1 MTATYLRRALRSIL
15 PTAFMMA
22 SAAAFSPM
30 LANDA
35 SAQSAAAFYKGKTVK
50 IIVGF
55 GPGGGYDTYARMIA
69 PQLEKAIGA
78 SVIVENQ
85 PGAGSL
91 TSLNRLYTATPDG
104 LQMTLANGTAAGL
117 GQVLGQD
124 NARYDLAKFEYYGI
138 VSASPWLWLVKPDSP
153 IKTPQDAQKLDRPIT
168 WAGSGP
174 TDGLSDGGAVTCEA
188 LQLKCKLIIG
198 YKGSSDAALS
208 VFRGETDSVFVSDT
222 SANNYVTSGQ
232 ARAVANMSR
241 ERSQFFKDLPTIF
254 EMVKLTD
261 EQAFWIDFRGALDQ
275 LGRVLLTT
283 PGVPADRLAFMRAKI
298 KEVLTD
304 PTFVADMNKKNRYVE
319 FIDSDVAKKTA
330 VGLVSDLTPERRER
344 IAHVLTKK
352 YN

>member
-1 MTATYLRRALRSIL
+1 MTATYLRRALRAIL
-15 PTAFMMA
+15 PSALLLATAESFA
-22 SAAAFSPM
+22 P
-30 LANDA
+30 A
-35 SAQSAAAFYKGKTVK
+35 SAQDAASFYKGKTVK

-55 GPGGGYDTYARMIA
+55 GPGGGYDAYARFIA

-78 SVIVENQ
+78 TVIVENQ

-138 VSASPWLWLVKPDSP
+138 VSASPWLWLVRPDSE
-153 IKTPQDAQKLDRPIT
+153 IKTPQDAQKLNRPIT

-222 SANNYVTSGQ
+222 SANNYVSSGQ

-241 ERSQFFKDLPTIF
+241 DRSQFFKDLPTIF
-254 EMVKLTD
+254 EMVKLSD

-283 PGVPADRLAFMRAKI
+283 PGVPADRVAYMRGKI
-298 KEVLTD
+298 KEVLTE
-304 PTFVADMNKKNRYVE
+304 PTFVAEMNKKDRYVDY
-319 FIDSDVAKKTA
+319 IDADVAKKTA
-330 VGLVSDLTPERRER
+330 ISLVGDITPERRER